1 MFSVSN
7 EKQHCKVE
15 KVKAAWLES
24 WCHSHFQR
32 FNLKFMRTYNK
43 AQLRDSCFLVD
54 KLSQRVKVKHMRAV
68 YLAFYS
74 ELRKQK

>member
-1 MFSVSN
+1 MLKTVDGLN
-7 EKQHCKVE
+7 RRLDTAGEKLLFWKTDW
-15 KVKAAWLES
+15 KKL
-24 WCHSHFQR
+24 
-32 FNLKFMRTYNK
+32 YK